1 MKLSK
6 IISVFYIIISVI
18 SYGILAIVLVV
29 PPILVGMFIRISP
42 LTVIFCIWL
51 VMTIIKL
58 IKKSFISFS
67 EGKIAQGIGLLLA
80 GIALPGIIF
89 LIHIYGILLF

>member
-42 LTVIFCIWL
+42 FTVIFCIWL

-80 GIALPGIIF
+80 GIALPIF
-89 LIHIYGILLF
+89 MVLIFYLGVSMF